1 MIAGVLHFTSLRFL
15 IQISVFIQITFKE
28 MANPKVFRNGGYEKK
43 DGTSAVYVIVHLM
56 GESLKFATGVNCTEA
71 EWNVETGRLRGNSK
85 KAKDDNLIIDRTLAT
100 VNEIMVRYRL
110 AGEQLTPELLKNEY
124 RNPTRRI
131 DFYSFVDEAIKERKP
146 DLAKQT
152 VKNHF
157 TMVEKLKE
165 YRPKLAFA
173 DITPDF
179 LQGFARWMKNTRK
192 NDVNTVHSTLKS
204 LKAYINI
211 AIKKDIIRKNPFDQV
226 KVIQLKT
233 ERVHLTKEDLSVLW
247 KLYCE
252 GSLSKAKQGNLRHF
266 LFMCFTGLRIS
277 DFKRLTKYNISN
289 NTLVFTAEK
298 TRHLKRTMIKIPLT
312 AVARLLIAQ
321 EDSLTDK
328 LFNPVS
334 EQKLNTY
341 IKDICTGAKLKK
353 KVTIHSARHT
363 FATLFL
369 KQTKDLAALQL
380 LLGHS
385 RITDTMVYVHISDED
400 IRSSMDNFKPVE

>member
-1 MIAGVLHFTSLRFL
+1 
-15 IQISVFIQITFKE
+15 

-56 GESLKFATGVNCTEA
+56 GESLKFATGVNCTET
-71 EWNVETGRLRGNSK
+71 EWNEETGRLRGNSK

-110 AGEQLTPELLKNEY
+110 AGEQLTPELLRNEY

-146 DLAKQT
+146 ELAKQT
-152 VKNHF
+152 IKNHF

-165 YRPKLAFA
+165 YREKLAFA

-179 LQGFARWMKNTRK
+179 LQNFARWMKNTRK

-226 KVIQLKT
+226 KVIQVKT
-233 ERVHLTKEDLSVLW
+233 ERVHLTQEELSVLW
-247 KLYCE
+247 KFYCE
-252 GSLSKAKQGNLRHF
+252 GSLSNAKQSNLRHF

-277 DFKRLTKYNISN
+277 DFKQLTKYNISN
-289 NTLVFTAEK
+289 DTLVFTAKK

-312 AVARLLIAQ
+312 ATSRLLIAH

-341 IKDICTGAKLKK
+341 IKEICTGAKFKK

-400 IRSSMDNFKPVE
+400 IRNSMSNFKPVE

>member
-1 MIAGVLHFTSLRFL
+1 
-15 IQISVFIQITFKE
+15 

-56 GESLKFATGVNCTEA
+56 GESLKFATGVNCTET
-71 EWNVETGRLRGNSK
+71 EWNEETGRLRGNSK

-110 AGEQLTPELLKNEY
+110 AGEQLTPELLRNEY

-152 VKNHF
+152 IKNHF

-179 LQGFARWMKNTRK
+179 LQSFARWMKNTRK

-226 KVIQLKT
+226 KVIQVKT
-233 ERVHLTKEDLSVLW
+233 ERVHLTKEELSVLW

-252 GSLSKAKQGNLRHF
+252 GSLSKAKQSNLRHF

-289 NTLVFTAEK
+289 DTLVFTAEK

-312 AVARLLIAQ
+312 ATSRLLIAQ

-341 IKDICTGAKLKK
+341 IKEICTGAKLKK

-369 KQTKDLAALQL
+369 QQTKDLAALQL

-385 RITDTMVYVHISDED
+385 RITDTMQYVHVSDED
-400 IRSSMDNFKPVE
+400 IRSSMSNFKPVE

>member
-1 MIAGVLHFTSLRFL
+1 
-15 IQISVFIQITFKE
+15 

-56 GESLKFATGVNCTEA
+56 GESLKFATGVNCTET
-71 EWNVETGRLRGNSK
+71 EWNEETGRLRGNSK

-110 AGEQLTPELLKNEY
+110 AGEQLTPELLRNEY

-146 DLAKQT
+146 ELAKQT
-152 VKNHF
+152 IKNHF

-165 YRPKLAFA
+165 YREKLAFA

-179 LQGFARWMKNTRK
+179 LQNFARWMKNTRK

-226 KVIQLKT
+226 KVIQVKT
-233 ERVHLTKEDLSVLW
+233 ERVHLTKEELSVLW

-252 GSLSKAKQGNLRHF
+252 GSLSKAKQSNLRHF
-266 LFMCFTGLRIS
+266 LFMCLTGLRIS

-289 NTLVFTAEK
+289 DTLVFTAEK

-312 AVARLLIAQ
+312 ATSRLLIAQ

-369 KQTKDLAALQL
+369 QQTKDLAALQL

-385 RITDTMVYVHISDED
+385 RITDTMVYVHISDDD
-400 IRSSMDNFKPVE
+400 IRNSMSNFKPVE

>member
-1 MIAGVLHFTSLRFL
+1 
-15 IQISVFIQITFKE
+15 
-28 MANPKVFRNGGYEKK
+28 MANPKVFRNGGYIKK
-43 DGTSAVYVIVHLM
+43 DKTSAVYVIVHLM
-56 GESLKFATGVNCTEA
+56 GESLKFPTTVTCTDA
-71 EWNVETGRLRGNSK
+71 EWNEETSRLRGTSQ

-110 AGEQLTPELLKNEY
+110 AGEQLTPELLRNEY

-131 DFYSFVDEAIKERKP
+131 DFYSFVDEAIKERKSE
-146 DLAKQT
+146 LAKQT
-152 VKNHF
+152 IKNHQ

-165 YRPKLAFA
+165 YKPKLAFA

-179 LQGFARWMKNTRK
+179 LQGFARWMKNTKK
-192 NDVNTVHSTLKS
+192 NDINTVHSTLKS

-226 KVIQLKT
+226 KVIQIKT
-233 ERVHLTKEDLSVLW
+233 ERVHLTKEELSVLW
-247 KLYCE
+247 KLYCG
-252 GSLSKAKQGNLRHF
+252 GSLSQAKLSNLRHF

-277 DFKRLTKYNISN
+277 DFKKLTKYNIN
-289 NTLVFTAEK
+289 NDTLLVFTAEK
-298 TRHLKRTMIKIPLT
+298 TKHLKRTMIKIPLT
-312 AVARLLIAQ
+312 AVARLLIAH

-334 EQKLNTY
+334 EQKLNVY
-341 IKDICTGAKLKK
+341 IKDICTAAEIKK